1 MSAYGPNAWVQQH
14 WDWRAA
20 TNFMLGGSGAGLLV
34 VAAITM
40 PSPDIAFQAALLLVA
55 GGLGAVWLEIG
66 RKLRAAH
73 VMFNPFTSWMTRES
87 FAAGVLFAFGFAYFA
102 WHQTWLLVATAL
114 AACAFVHC
122 QARILRASKGIPAW
136 RMPELEPL
144 ILSSA
149 LAEGAGAVLILDAR
163 PITLALFA
171 GAVIARGFAWSGY
184 RNALRQPGA
193 KVVLEPAGKALVR
206 LGTVAPLALLVV
218 ATLLPEAA
226 ALAGIGAIAAI
237 ATGWRFKFVL
247 VARASFNQGFALP
260 HLPVRGTR

>member
-1 MSAYGPNAWVQQH
+1 MSAYGPKAWVQRH

-20 TNFMLGGSGAGLLV
+20 MNFMLGGTGAGLLV
-34 VAAITM
+34 VAVIAM
-40 PSPDIAFQAALLLVA
+40 PSPDFAFTTALLLIA

-66 RKLRAAH
+66 RKLRAIH
-73 VMFNPFTSWMTRES
+73 VLFNPFTSWMTRES
-87 FAAGVLFAFGFAYFA
+87 FAAAILFASGIAYFA
-102 WHQTWLLVATAL
+102 WHQAWMQYAAAL

-149 LAEGAGAVLILDAR
+149 LAEGSGAVLMLDAQ
-163 PITLALFA
+163 PIALALFA
-171 GAVIARGFAWSGY
+171 IAVIARAFAWSAY
-184 RNALRQPGA
+184 RGALRQPGA
-193 KVVLEPAGKALVR
+193 KAVLEPAGKALLQ
-206 LGTVAPLALLVV
+206 LGTVAPLALL
-218 ATLLPEAA
+218 AASALLPEAVV
-226 ALAGIGAIAAI
+226 LAGIAAI
-237 ATGWRFKFVL
+237 VAGWRFKFVL